1 MTSGNDYKT
10 GKKQREKKEEKIKH
24 EASNDKQEGGGTNT
38 T

>member
-1 MTSGNDYKT
+1 MITRLVRNKE
-10 GKKQREKKEEKIKH
+10 KKKEEKIKH